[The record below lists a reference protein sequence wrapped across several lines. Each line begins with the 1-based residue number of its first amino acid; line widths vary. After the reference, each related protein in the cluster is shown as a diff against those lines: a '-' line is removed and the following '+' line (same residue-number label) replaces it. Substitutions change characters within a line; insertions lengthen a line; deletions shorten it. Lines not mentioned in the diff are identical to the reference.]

1 MIFKGRKLKKE
12 EFRDKLAKRLAMS
25 RGLRCSEGHYKRAD
39 FLMKEGI
46 YDEYLLTFK
55 KESPKA
61 KKKSE
66 EKG

>member
-12 EFRDKLAKRLAMS
+12 EFRVKLAKRLAMS

-39 FLMKEGI
+39 FLISEGM
-46 YDEYLLTFK
+46 YEEYLSKFK

-66 EKG
+66 